1 MAAATIVFAS
11 IGCLPLAASAAD
23 PAGRYEAP
31 PVLHARDLA
40 PKVPLSGPGYTVDDR
55 VPTDGLMGRFTIRS
69 GDRRFEALGAETLA
83 VRVREVRAILEL
95 EKTSKTGVF
104 VKAAGAAAKRPVD
117 AAVNIV
123 QHPVDTV
130 KGLPGGV
137 SRFFDRVETGA
148 KSLAAPK
155 TDEGG
160 STAQSAGKMSAD
172 ALGYEQERRRLAKQ
186 LGVDPYT
193 TNEVLA
199 KKLDDVAWVAF
210 SGRLGVN
217 VLVSVAVPGSMI
229 ISGTTMVNNLVWD
242 TPQGDLVNLV
252 NSKLDELGVTE
263 AQKRSFTGNR
273 HIPLSV
279 QTAIVTNLS
288 RLSEV
293 RGRPDV
299 IALAASVQSGDQS
312 SFVARAV
319 TMLVQNHEKD
329 PVASL
334 SGKGTVVAREKRGAI
349 VVPAPI
355 DYVSWTERVARF
367 AQRGDLKAKDRE
379 IWLSGRVSPR
389 AREQLEG
396 LGWIKEE
403 MLAPETASNAD
414 GEAFV
419 ATGLR

>member
-1 MAAATIVFAS
+1 MRARPTIMAMTVVFTS
-11 IGCLPLAASAAD
+11 MGCIPFAASAAD
-23 PAGRYEAP
+23 PAGRYETP

-83 VRVREVRAILEL
+83 TRVREVRAILEL
-95 EKTSKTGVF
+95 EKTSKTDVF
-104 VKAAGAAAKRPVD
+104 VKAAGKAAKRPVD

-123 QHPVDTV
+123 QNPVDTV

-137 SRFFDRVETGA
+137 SRFFDRVGTGA
-148 KSLAAPK
+148 KNLAEPK
-155 TDEGG
+155 TDEGR
-160 STAQSAGKMSAD
+160 SAAQSAGKVSAN
-172 ALGYEQERRRLAKQ
+172 ALGYEQERRQLAKQ

-199 KKLDDVAWVAF
+199 KKLDDIAWVAF

-229 ISGTTMVNNLVWD
+229 ISGTTMINNLVWD

-252 NSKLDELGVTE
+252 NSKLDEMGVAE
-263 AQKRSFTGNR
+263 EQKRSFTGNR

-288 RLSEV
+288 RLSNV
-293 RGRPDV
+293 PGRPDV
-299 IALAASVQSGDQS
+299 ISLAASVQSGEQA

-319 TMLVQNHEKD
+319 TMLVQNQKKY
-329 PVASL
+329 PLASL
-334 SGKGTVVAREKRGAI
+334 SVKGTVVARDKRGTI
-349 VVPAPI
+349 VVPAPV

-367 AQRGDLKAKDRE
+367 ARRDDLKVKDRE
-379 IWLSGRVSPR
+379 IWLGGRVSLR
-389 AREQLEG
+389 ARKQLEA
-396 LGWIKEE
+396 LGWKIKEE
-403 MLAPETASNAD
+403 ML
-414 GEAFV
+414 
-419 ATGLR
+419 